1 MIESQSM
8 YDIGYND
15 YRFSV
20 LNYRFNDPEYI
31 EGYEW
36 AKECKIR
43 QLPHSDGNLLNCMS
57 ISVDEKNIPI
67 YIEKPYELYDDSKES
82 ENAWPG
88 FNNGDICVITLYMTT
103 REYGG
108 PEEGG
113 WWYNWDHHHMSIP
126 TIFNTNNIN
135 MTAKMLI
142 DACGHEIRGDIYS
155 VLGGTEGWIR
165 IEKTAGSAKSTEVP
179 RYE

>member
-1 MIESQSM
+1 MIDAQSM
-8 YDIGYND
+8 YDVGYND

-20 LNYRFNDPEYI
+20 SPYRFNDPQYI

-36 AKECKIR
+36 AKECKIQ
-43 QLPHSDGNLLNCMS
+43 QLPYSDGNLLNCMS
-57 ISVDEKNIPI
+57 ITLDEKKIPL
-67 YIEKPYELYDDSKES
+67 YIEKPYELYDDSAVY
-82 ENAWPG
+82 ENSWQG
-88 FNNGDICVITLYMTT
+88 FNNGDSCVITLYLTT

-113 WWYNWDHHHMSIP
+113 WWYNWNHHRMSIP
-126 TIFNTNNIN
+126 TLFNTNNIN
-135 MTAKMLI
+135 MTARMLI
-142 DACGHEIRGDIYS
+142 DACGLEIYGDIYS

-165 IEKTAGSAKSTEVP
+165 IERVAGSAKDTEVP